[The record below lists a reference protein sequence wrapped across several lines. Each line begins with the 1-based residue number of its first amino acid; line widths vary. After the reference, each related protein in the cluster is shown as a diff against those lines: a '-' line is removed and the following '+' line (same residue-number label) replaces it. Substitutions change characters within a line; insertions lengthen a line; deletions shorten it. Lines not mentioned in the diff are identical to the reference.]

1 MHEMPSS
8 NAVWDA
14 QLISEGFQRDII
26 PNTCPNCYTIKD
38 FCRDHPRGI
47 FILGTGTHAVAVID
61 GKYCDAW
68 DSGEEIP
75 TYFYRKEY

>member
-14 QLISEGFQRDII
+14 QLISEGFVRAVI
-26 PNTCPNCYTIKD
+26 PNTCPNCYTVKD
-38 FCRDHPRGI
+38 FCRDHVDGKY
-47 FILGTGTHAVAVID
+47 ILGTGTHAVAVIN
-61 GKYCDAW
+61 GKYYDAW